1 MFAVQHSV
9 LMAVHEDRLREVER
23 YARARRAR
31 NSGIVK
37 RIRNALGLSP
47 GRAIASRPA
56 PCPVKTPRTMI
67 MAMATTAGY
76 ADAGRQN

>member
-23 YARARRAR
+23 YARARQAR
-31 NSGIVK
+31 KPGIVQ
-37 RIRNALGLSP
+37 RIRKAFGLST
-47 GRAIASRPA
+47 GRAISPPPA
-56 PCPVKTPRTMI
+56 QCPVKTPRTMI
-67 MAMATTAGY
+67 LATATAGGY